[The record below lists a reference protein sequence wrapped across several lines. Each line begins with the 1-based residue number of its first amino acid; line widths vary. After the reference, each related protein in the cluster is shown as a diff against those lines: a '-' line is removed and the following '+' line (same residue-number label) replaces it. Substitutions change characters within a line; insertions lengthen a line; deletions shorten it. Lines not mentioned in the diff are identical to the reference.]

1 MTAFFPV
8 RHNLLAEG
16 KGMKTSRG
24 LALAMI
30 LFCGLAFLLPDTGFC
45 QAPVR
50 LKFASHSL
58 GSSWYL
64 LGAAMTE
71 LLKKNLPAGSNI
83 DLLPYA
89 AGVGNPKLISKG
101 EADCGLGVNVTN
113 KWAYEGKVAY
123 DTKMTN
129 LRGLLGGLDTYWL
142 GVMVRSKV
150 EVNSF
155 EELKKKKYPLKM
167 MLLTPGSMGEL
178 GARQIMEAYGIS
190 AADIKSWGGSVTN
203 TSFEVIVSAMQDGRT
218 DCFIQVITPGHP
230 SVMELA
236 VTTGIKFLP
245 LSEEVIGR
253 LGGMGWDS
261 SVIPAGTFKGQD
273 KDVRTVG
280 FSSGV
285 IVTDKFPQDVAYL
298 LTKIVNENKDP
309 LVKVYNAVKVFDP
322 QTAWQESKNRI
333 PLHPAA
339 VRYYK
344 EKKWMP

>member
-1 MTAFFPV
+1 MKKTRV
-8 RHNLLAEG
+8 LVSTLVITLAV
-16 KGMKTSRG
+16 
-24 LALAMI
+24 AL
-30 LFCGLAFLLPDTGFC
+30 LLPGASYS

-64 LGAAMTE
+64 LGAAITE
-71 LLKKNLPAGSNI
+71 ILKKNLPPGSNV

-101 EADCGLGVNVTN
+101 EADCGLGVNVTS

-123 DTKMTN
+123 DTKMAN

-142 GVMVRSKV
+142 AVMVRSKV
-150 EVNSF
+150 EVNSL
-155 EELKKKKYPLKM
+155 EEIIKKKYPLKL
-167 MLLTPGSMGEL
+167 MLLTPGSLGEL
-178 GARQIMEAYGIS
+178 GARQIMDAYGIS

-236 VTTGIKFLP
+236 VTTGLKFLP
-245 LSEEVIGR
+245 LGGSIIER
-253 LGGMGWDS
+253 LGGMGWES

-273 KDVRTVG
+273 KDVKTVG

-285 IVTDKFPQDVAYL
+285 IVTDKFPDNVAYL

-322 QTAWQESKNRI
+322 KTAWQESKNRI

-339 VRYYK
+339 VGYYK

>member
-1 MTAFFPV
+1 MKKT
-8 RHNLLAEG
+8 RLLVFSIVLIFAV
-16 KGMKTSRG
+16 
-24 LALAMI
+24 
-30 LFCGLAFLLPDTGFC
+30 AFLLPGAGYS

-64 LGAAMTE
+64 LGAAITE
-71 LLKKNLPAGSNI
+71 ILKKNLPSGSNV

-101 EADCGLGVNVTN
+101 EADCGLGVNVTS

-142 GVMVRSKV
+142 AVMVRSKV
-150 EVNSF
+150 EVNSL
-155 EELKKKKYPLKM
+155 EEIIKKKYPLKL
-167 MLLTPGSMGEL
+167 MLLTPGSLGEL
-178 GARQIMEAYGIS
+178 GARQIMDAYGIS

-245 LSEEVIGR
+245 LGESIVQR
-253 LGGMGWDS
+253 LGGMGWES
-261 SVIPAGTFKGQD
+261 SVIPANTFKGQD

-285 IVTDKFPQDVAYL
+285 IVTDKFPDNVAYL

-322 QTAWQESKNRI
+322 KTAWQESKNRI

-344 EKKWMP
+344 DKKWMP

>member
-1 MTAFFPV
+1 
-8 RHNLLAEG
+8 
-16 KGMKTSRG
+16 MKKMRVLGFT
-24 LALAMI
+24 LVIIFAA
-30 LFCGLAFLLPDTGFC
+30 AFLLPGAGYS

-64 LGAAMTE
+64 LGAAITE
-71 LLKKNLPAGSNI
+71 TLKKNLPPGSNV

-101 EADCGLGVNVTN
+101 EADCGLGVNVTS

-142 GVMVRSKV
+142 AVMVRSKV
-150 EVNSF
+150 EVNSL
-155 EELKKKKYPLKM
+155 EEIIKKKYPLKL
-167 MLLTPGSMGEL
+167 MLLTPGSLGEL
-178 GARQIMEAYGIS
+178 GARQLFEAYGIS
-190 AADIKSWGGSVTN
+190 PADIKSWGGSVTN

-245 LSEEVIGR
+245 LGESIAQR
-253 LGGMGWDS
+253 LGGMGWES
-261 SVIPAGTFKGQD
+261 SVIPANTFKGQD

-285 IVTDKFPQDVAYL
+285 IVTDKFPDNIAYL

-322 QTAWQESKNRI
+322 KTAWQESKNRI

>member
-1 MTAFFPV
+1 
-8 RHNLLAEG
+8 
-16 KGMKTSRG
+16 MKKARG
-24 LALAMI
+24 LVFGLI
-30 LFCGLAFLLPDTGFC
+30 LLWGVAFLFPDAGFG
-45 QAPVR
+45 QAPVH

-71 LLKKNLPAGSNI
+71 LLKKNLPPGSNV

-101 EADCGLGVNVTN
+101 EADCGLGVNVTS
-113 KWAYEGKVAY
+113 KWAYEGKIAY
-123 DTKMTN
+123 DTKMSN

-155 EELKKKKYPLKM
+155 EEIKKKKYPLKM
-167 MLLTPGSMGEL
+167 MLLPPGSLGEL
-178 GARQIMEAYGIS
+178 GARQILEAYGIS
-190 AADIKSWGGSVTN
+190 ASDIKSWGGSVTN

-236 VTTGIKFLP
+236 VTTGLKFLP
-245 LSEEVIGR
+245 LNEEVIGR

-261 SVIPAGTFKGQD
+261 SVIPSGTFKGQD
-273 KDVRTVG
+273 KSVRTVG

-309 LVKVYNAVKVFDP
+309 LVQVYNAVKVFDP

-339 VRYYK
+339 ARYYK